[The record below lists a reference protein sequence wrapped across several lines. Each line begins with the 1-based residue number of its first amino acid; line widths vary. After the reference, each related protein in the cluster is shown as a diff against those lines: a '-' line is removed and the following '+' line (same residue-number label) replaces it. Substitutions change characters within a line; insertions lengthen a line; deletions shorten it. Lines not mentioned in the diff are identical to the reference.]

1 MGLNGRPVGSEPA
14 GIFMNG
20 KTSKRDKQSST
31 AANFM
36 AHVMGNLTCSQQN
49 GDWREGNREGLGV
62 ILEEAD

>member
-1 MGLNGRPVGSEPA
+1 MGLEPA

-36 AHVMGNLTCSQQN
+36 GRAMGNLIRSHQR

>member
-1 MGLNGRPVGSEPA
+1 VGLEPA

-36 AHVMGNLTCSQQN
+36 ARAMGNLTCSHQR
-49 GDWREGNREGLGV
+49 GDWGAGNREGLGV

>member
-1 MGLNGRPVGSEPA
+1 MGLEPA

-36 AHVMGNLTCSQQN
+36 ARAMGNLTCSHQR
-49 GDWREGNREGLGV
+49 GAWREGNREGLGV